1 VIAWLG
7 NRLRP
12 ARRAGPTTDT
22 RRQPHSGVGVGVVAT
37 CRRATRSCAPATP
50 PATPA
55 TPANIFNTYGPAL
68 RIACIDAVIAARS
81 SADIPQTRRT
91 IGLMSSMCVSVP
103 CCAPVRPGAALL
115 AMLSAYPV
123 TDNRLA

>member
-1 VIAWLG
+1 MIACRG

-22 RRQPHSGVGVGVVAT
+22 HRQPHSGVGVGVVAT

-55 TPANIFNTYGPAL
+55 NIFNTYGPAL
-68 RIACIDAVIAARS
+68 RIASIDAVIAASSAARS

-91 IGLMSSMCVSVP
+91 IGLMSSTCVSVP

-123 TDNRLA
+123 TTTG